1 MPRLKINAIV
11 EVGGFPKEHIEE
23 AMKNI
28 VDKTKEL
35 KGTKILKA
43 DTAETKQHEKM
54 FSTFTEFEIEFT
66 DFESLLIFAFN
77 FMPSSLEI
85 IEPIDIHLKLEEMQT
100 LFDVLLEKL
109 HQYDMGVKKLLLEN
123 RALRNQ
129 LQPKEKE

>member
-1 MPRLKINAIV
+1 MPRLKINTIV

-43 DTAETKQHEKM
+43 DTAETRQHNKM

-66 DFESLLIFAFN
+66 DFESLLVFAFN

-109 HQYDMGVKKLLLEN
+109 QQYDMGVKKLLLEN
-123 RALRNQ
+123 RVLKNQ
-129 LQPKEKE
+129 LEAKKKD